1 MGIHEIFRVIDCLIK
16 GESAY
21 LFGQLLSEFELNN
34 NVYCQR
40 FNSTTAMFLF
50 STVKCD
56 HHLTTTCAK
65 AREASSE
72 KASRAFNIS
81 FLICAQPTKN
91 GFAAPFGVVCLG
103 TPTRKAA
110 GSNPVGRTK
119 TTNPVKPDWWFFFYC
134 FIPYSQEHPHLLYGP
149 KTSVPIFE
157 TSKGSPAALAAGAPF
172 YFAFYTIIARPLA
185 ALWCASFLQ
194 SHLFAPLQNSHPK
207 TPLDTARFSLSQLN

>member
-56 HHLTTTCAK
+56 HHLTTTYAK

-91 GFAAPFGVVCLG
+91 GLKSRFGVVCLG

-110 GSNPVGRTK
+110 GSNPDGRPTK
-119 TTNPVKPDWWFFFYC
+119 RPLCENTAAFSWYFKFSANGKPSGILCADQ
-134 FIPYSQEHPHLLYGP
+134 IS
-149 KTSVPIFE
+149 
-157 TSKGSPAALAAGAPF
+157 ALAASRQRSNFPG
-172 YFAFYTIIARPLA
+172 IPLPA
-185 ALWCASFLQ
+185 I
-194 SHLFAPLQNSHPK
+194 HPVF
-207 TPLDTARFSLSQLN
+207 TP

>member
-56 HHLTTTCAK
+56 HHLTTTHAK

-72 KASRAFNIS
+72 KASRAFYMVFN
-81 FLICAQPTKN
+81 FVHN
-91 GFAAPFGVVCLG
+91 R
-103 TPTRKAA
+103 RKTALQRRLA
-110 GSNPVGRTK
+110 LCVWELR
-119 TTNPVKPDWWFFFYC
+119 PDYYDKLDYC
-134 FIPYSQEHPHLLYGP
+134 
-149 KTSVPIFE
+149 
-157 TSKGSPAALAAGAPF
+157 
-172 YFAFYTIIARPLA
+172 
-185 ALWCASFLQ
+185 
-194 SHLFAPLQNSHPK
+194 
-207 TPLDTARFSLSQLN
+207 

>member
-56 HHLTTTCAK
+56 HHLTTTHAK

-72 KASRAFNIS
+72 KASRAF
-81 FLICAQPTKN
+81 A
-91 GFAAPFGVVCLG
+91 
-103 TPTRKAA
+103 R
-110 GSNPVGRTK
+110 
-119 TTNPVKPDWWFFFYC
+119 
-134 FIPYSQEHPHLLYGP
+134 
-149 KTSVPIFE
+149 
-157 TSKGSPAALAAGAPF
+157 
-172 YFAFYTIIARPLA
+172 AFYIVFNFVHNRRKKA
-185 ALWCASFLQ
+185 
-194 SHLFAPLQNSHPK
+194 
-207 TPLDTARFSLSQLN
+207 